1 MKKKS
6 LSLREQ
12 DTLLGSIFMSPWLIG
27 VLVFTMFPLLYSIW
41 LSFCQVEFSAEGI
54 LTTFVGVRWYEE
66 ALTADAKFV
75 KDIASTFQSIIFST
89 PMILVFSIILALLLN
104 RPLKGRAFFRAL
116 YFFPVIII
124 SGPVISKLMSN
135 DAFTIIHPEQFMVYQ
150 VLQNLPDLI
159 SVPLCYIFDNIVMI
173 LWYSGVQTLIILA
186 GLQKIGEPIYEAAS
200 IDGASAWQKFWKIT
214 LPHLRPMILVSAA
227 YTIVDLAGK
236 STTAMHTLIEKN
248 MMNIDKPYSYSAAL
262 SWLYTIG
269 VLLVLGIAFMILKE
283 RRGPKHGQSK
293 A

>member
-1 MKKKS
+1 MKKKT
-6 LSLREQ
+6 LSLKTK
-12 DTLLGSIFMSPWLIG
+12 DALLGSAFMSPWLIG
-27 VLVFTMFPLLYSIW
+27 VLIFTMFPLGYSIW
-41 LSFCQVEFSAEGI
+41 LSFCQVKFSPEGI
-54 LTTFVGVRWYEE
+54 LTSFVGAHWYKE
-66 ALTADAKFV
+66 ALTADAGFV
-75 KDIASTFQSIIFST
+75 KDIASTFQSIIFSM

-159 SVPLCYIFDNIVMI
+159 SVPLCYIFDNIVVI

-186 GLQKIGEPIYEAAS
+186 GLQKIGDQIYEAAS

-227 YTIVDLAGK
+227 YTVVDLAGK
-236 STTAMHTLIEKN
+236 STTAMHSLIEKN
-248 MMNIDKPYSYSAAL
+248 MMNIEKPYSYSAAL

-269 VLLVLGIAFMILKE
+269 VLLVLGVVFVILKE
-283 RRGPKHGQSK
+283 RRGPKNGQN
-293 A
+293 

>member
-1 MKKKS
+1 MKKKN
-6 LSLREQ
+6 LSLRTK
-12 DTLLGSIFMSPWLIG
+12 DALMGGSFMSPWLIG
-27 VLVFTMFPLLYSIW
+27 VLVFTLFPLGYSIW

-54 LTTFVGVRWYEE
+54 LTSFVGIRWYKE
-66 ALTADAKFV
+66 ALTADANFV
-75 KDIASTFQSIIFST
+75 KNMTSTFQSIIFST

-135 DAFTIIHPEQFMVYQ
+135 DAFNIIHPEQFAVYQ
-150 VLQNLPDLI
+150 VLQNLPGLI
-159 SVPLCYIFDNIVMI
+159 SVPLCYIFDNIVVI

-186 GLQKIGEPIYEAAS
+186 GLQKIGDPIYEAAS

-236 STTAMHTLIEKN
+236 STTAMHGLIEKN
-248 MMNIDKPYSYSAAL
+248 MMNIDKPYSYSSAL
-262 SWLYTIG
+262 SWLYTLA
-269 VLLVLGIAFMILKE
+269 VLLVLGIAFLILKE
-283 RRGPKHGQSK
+283 RRDPANAKN
-293 A
+293 

>member
-1 MKKKS
+1 MG
-6 LSLREQ
+6 
-12 DTLLGSIFMSPWLIG
+12 GSFMSPWLIG
-27 VLVFTMFPLLYSIW
+27 VLVFTLFPLGYSIW

-54 LTTFVGVRWYEE
+54 LTSFVGIRWYKE
-66 ALTADAKFV
+66 ALTADANFV
-75 KDIASTFQSIIFST
+75 KNMTSTFQSIIFST

-135 DAFTIIHPEQFMVYQ
+135 DAFNIIHPEQFAVYQ
-150 VLQNLPDLI
+150 VLQNLPGLI
-159 SVPLCYIFDNIVMI
+159 SVPLCYIFDNIVVI

-186 GLQKIGEPIYEAAS
+186 GLQKIGDPIYEAAS

-236 STTAMHTLIEKN
+236 STTAMHGLIEKN
-248 MMNIDKPYSYSAAL
+248 MMNIDKPYSYSSAL
-262 SWLYTIG
+262 SWLYTLA
-269 VLLVLGIAFMILKE
+269 VLLVLGIAFLILKE
-283 RRGPKHGQSK
+283 RRDPANAKN
-293 A
+293 

>member
-1 MKKKS
+1 MKKNK
-6 LSLREQ
+6 LSLRTK
-12 DTLLGSIFMSPWLIG
+12 DALLGGAFMMPWLIG
-27 VLVFTMFPLLYSIW
+27 LLVFILFPLVYSIW
-41 LSFCQVEFSAEGI
+41 LSLCQVEFSADGI
-54 LTTFVGVRWYEE
+54 VTSFVGIQWYRE
-66 ALTADAKFV
+66 ALTADANFI
-75 KDIASTFQSIIFST
+75 KDMASTLKSIVFST

-124 SGPVISKLMSN
+124 SGPVMSKLMSN
-135 DAFTIIHPEQFMVYQ
+135 AAFTIISPEQFAVYQ

-159 SVPLCYIFDNIVMI
+159 SVPLCYIFDNIVII

-186 GLQKIGEPIYEAAS
+186 GLQKIGDPIYEAAS

-227 YTIVDLAGK
+227 YTVVDLAGK
-236 STTAMHTLIEKN
+236 TTTAMHTLIEKN

-262 SWLYTIG
+262 SWLYTVV
-269 VLLVLGIAFMILKE
+269 VLLILAITFLILKE
-283 RRGPKHGQSK
+283 RRAPKHG
-293 A
+293 

>member
-1 MKKKS
+1 MKKKT
-6 LSLREQ
+6 LSLKAKES
-12 DTLLGSIFMSPWLIG
+12 LLGGTFMLPWLIG

-54 LTTFVGVRWYEE
+54 LTSFVGARWYKE
-66 ALTADAKFV
+66 ALTADANFV
-75 KDIASTFQSIIFST
+75 KDMASTFKSIVFSV
-89 PMILVFSIILALLLN
+89 PMILVFSIIMALLLN

-135 DAFTIIHPEQFMVYQ
+135 DAFAIIHPDQFAVYQ
-150 VLQNLPDLI
+150 VLENLPNLI
-159 SVPLCYIFDNIVMI
+159 SVPLCYIFDNIVVI

-200 IDGASAWQKFWKIT
+200 IDGASGWQKFWKIT

-236 STTAMHTLIEKN
+236 STTAMHNLIEKN
-248 MMNIDKPYSYSAAL
+248 MMNIEKPYSYSAAL
-262 SWLYTIG
+262 SWLYALG
-269 VLLVLGIAFMILKE
+269 VLLILAVVFWILKE
-283 RRGPKHGQSK
+283 RREPKHEK
-293 A
+293 

>member
-1 MKKKS
+1 MKKKT
-6 LSLREQ
+6 LSLRAK
-12 DTLLGSIFMSPWLIG
+12 DALLGGAFMSPWLIG
-27 VLVFTMFPLLYSIW
+27 VLVFTMFPLGYSIW
-41 LSFCQVEFSAEGI
+41 LSFCQVEFSPEGI
-54 LTTFVGVRWYEE
+54 LTSFVGTQWYKE
-66 ALTADAKFV
+66 ALTADANFV
-75 KDIASTFQSIIFST
+75 KDMASTFQSIIFST

-124 SGPVISKLMSN
+124 SGPVMSKLMSN
-135 DAFTIIHPEQFMVYQ
+135 AAFAIINPEQFAVYQ
-150 VLQNLPDLI
+150 VLQNLPELI
-159 SVPLCYIFDNIVMI
+159 SVPLCYIFDNIVVI

-186 GLQKIGEPIYEAAS
+186 GLQKIGDPIYEAAS

-248 MMNIDKPYSYSAAL
+248 MMNIEKPYSYSAAL
-262 SWLYTIG
+262 SWLYTIA
-269 VLLVLGIAFMILKE
+269 VLLTLGAAFLILKE
-283 RRGPKHGQSK
+283 RREPKRG
-293 A
+293 